1 MVTSLPLGLDLA
13 RDGES
18 GPGPWLVRQPSAL
31 GRGDTTR
38 FPGRGEAGR
47 RGTPSLGGR
56 RSPAL
61 RSILP
66 TGRPTGRDLAGSA
79 GPRAAPQPSA
89 APRLPDTPYR
99 RHRSPASLSPS
110 AAKLAEQKG
119 AEPPSQNP
127 EAVWG
132 REPEASR
139 TSTARPR

>member
-1 MVTSLPLGLDLA
+1 MENQGQDPGLSANPQLWDEA
-13 RDGES
+13 TPRDSRVG
-18 GPGPWLVRQPSAL
+18 VRRDAEERPPSAVASPRPS
-31 GRGDTTR
+31 GAS
-38 FPGRGEAGR
+38 FPPR
-47 RGTPSLGGR
+47 
-56 RSPAL
+56 
-61 RSILP
+61 
-66 TGRPTGRDLAGSA
+66 RPTGRGLAGSA
-79 GPRAAPQPSA
+79 GPWAAPQPSA